1 MHVQLTTDKKVYKP
15 HEKVTMDL
23 SITGGDQKPVA
34 SLVAISVIDSAFSDP
49 SGQCPALP
57 ADYRTKTIDNIF
69 LARDKCLSDKE
80 KDLLMLMRKNNYE
93 GLSKP
98 IDNSAK
104 VDDDSLLYIRGELVN
119 ENNEP
124 ESGKI
129 VTLLSNSIFSSDTT
143 NTEGRFRFP
152 LDTLCR

>member
-1 MHVQLTTDKKVYKP
+1 MQASEEGLYQVAVPANKLPDGIVTFYLFDENFKPLSERSVYVDDNSLHVQLTTDKKVYKP

-98 IDNSAK
+98 IDNTA
-104 VDDDSLLYIRGELVN
+104 
-119 ENNEP
+119 
-124 ESGKI
+124 
-129 VTLLSNSIFSSDTT
+129 NS
-143 NTEGRFRFP
+143 
-152 LDTLCR
+152 